1 MKPVERAFS
10 FGLQQAQLVALLTEP
25 ARAPDHDLGV
35 LVVVGGPQYRVGSHR
50 QFLLLARA
58 LAQAGVPTM
67 RFDFRGMGDS
77 GGSMRSFLAVS
88 DDIGAAI
95 AQFQS
100 ACPTV
105 KRVVLWG
112 LCDGATA
119 AAFHAEHDAQ
129 VVGLVLL
136 NPWVRSEAGEAQT
149 MLKHYYLKRVVDPA
163 FWRKLLSGRL
173 DPRRALGGL
182 WDMLRRAR
190 GAAPQADRTEHDDT
204 SRPLAQRLPES
215 LRRAGRPVL
224 VLLSGRD
231 FVAAEFEAAMTQS
244 AVWSQLLASQ
254 QVDCMRFAAADH
266 TFSSQA
272 WRQEVEHATGAWLG
286 ARFLARGE
294 HAASV

>member
-25 ARAPDHDLGV
+25 ARALDHDLGV

-77 GGSMRSFLAVS
+77 GGSMRSFLEVS

-95 AQFQS
+95 AQFQA

-119 AAFHAEHDAQ
+119 ATFHAVHDAR
-129 VVGLVLL
+129 VAGLVLL

-190 GAAPQADRTEHDDT
+190 GAVPQADRTEHDDT